1 MCQTEK
7 NALPIFIFYFCAQMS
22 RKQYDL
28 YCCKHFLHFLRL
40 IDTDKI
46 KSVTSRKYST
56 TATGMSRVLRALP
69 LRHCQL
75 RQLTALRP
83 DRTSVRSC
91 STKPE
96 PSVRIACASG
106 FWGDTPT
113 AVPQLIYG
121 AQVYINCCNSQFLK
135 FYFTNRASRAELP
148 ALVKVEG
155 SMHSVTRI
163 VSQR

>member
-1 MCQTEK
+1 MRQTEK
-7 NALPIFIFYFCAQMS
+7 NALPIFIFYFCAQVS

-28 YCCKHFLHFLRL
+28 YCCKHFLRL
-40 IDTDKI
+40 IDTTDKI
-46 KSVTSRKYST
+46 KSVTSRRYST

-83 DRTSVRSC
+83 DRTSARSC
-91 STKPE
+91 STKPDA
-96 PSVRIACASG
+96 SVRIACASG

-121 AQVYINCCNSQFLK
+121 AQVFINCCNSQLLK
-135 FYFTNRASRAELP
+135 FAFEILFHEQSIQSSVA
-148 ALVKVEG
+148 G
-155 SMHSVTRI
+155 SG
-163 VSQR
+163 

>member
-1 MCQTEK
+1 
-7 NALPIFIFYFCAQMS
+7 
-22 RKQYDL
+22 
-28 YCCKHFLHFLRL
+28 
-40 IDTDKI
+40 
-46 KSVTSRKYST
+46 
-56 TATGMSRVLRALP
+56 MSRVLRALP
-69 LRHCQL
+69 LRHSQS
-75 RQLTALRP
+75 RQLTALRL

-135 FYFTNRASRAELP
+135 FAVINFISRTEHLEQSCRHWLKFRVPCILLLVLSRSINLGATTFRVKALCIATLNIRTLSQKAYFVTLGTNDTQHNNNL
-148 ALVKVEG
+148 L
-155 SMHSVTRI
+155 
-163 VSQR
+163 